1 MYKRECLEY
10 GIAPLQYGIAPLQYG
25 IAPLQYRIAPL
36 QSSPVLAGQHCASV
50 LRYARMLL
58 FSGRFLVAA
67 SYLSVICFVT
77 CIREGY
83 L

>member
-10 GIAPLQYGIAPLQYG
+10 VF
-25 IAPLQYRIAPL
+25 APL

-50 LRYARMLL
+50 LRYSRTLL

-67 SYLSVICFVT
+67 SHLPVFVSSYAYVKVT
-77 CIREGY
+77 SDHI
-83 L
+83 